1 MASHKFHALIDIVSL
16 HNVCNMPEVS
26 KADVGEVNASPDLT
40 TAYYL
45 ARVSLSLVTQPTF
58 DVRGKSRDNKLF
70 GT

>member
-1 MASHKFHALIDIVSL
+1 
-16 HNVCNMPEVS
+16 MPEVS